1 MAKKKSTVPKAPVAW
16 NSLELAAR
24 VAPRVELVDVR
35 LLACGAR
42 QSDGSGGKLVASNR
56 VEVDVLTDP
65 DRGLIL
71 VKPGFHFQAVHDG
84 GSDEEPALSID
95 CTFIL
100 AYTAS
105 ELETLSEA
113 EVRAFAEINGVFN
126 AWPYWREFVQNTAA
140 RMGLPRLVVPVF
152 RFQDR

>member
-1 MAKKKSTVPKAPVAW
+1 MAKKKSVVTPKSAPA
-16 NSLELAAR
+16 NPFALAAV
-24 VAPRVELVDVR
+24 VAGRVELMDVR
-35 LLACGAR
+35 ILTCGASQR
-42 QSDGSGGKLVASNR
+42 EGSAGKLVASNDH
-56 VEVDVLTDP
+56 EVDVSTDP

-71 VKPGFHFQAVHDG
+71 VKPGFHFQAMHDG
-84 GSDEEPALSID
+84 ESDEEPALSID

-140 RMGLPRLVVPVF
+140 RMGLPRIVVPVF